1 MEQESFNFTAAVT
14 IWGDFG
20 AQEKKICHCFH
31 FFPSIFHEAMGPDAM
46 ILVFWMLGFNI
57 VSYSDVGI
65 ILFFQFYERIYVE
78 LLQVLP

>member
-1 MEQESFNFTAAVT
+1 
-14 IWGDFG
+14 
-20 AQEKKICHCFH
+20 
-31 FFPSIFHEAMGPDAM
+31 MGPDAM